1 MTITDVIERWC
12 THGGHMAETGDPIYR
27 QTDGNGAVV
36 QTVCYGCVLTEWG
49 RAEFA
54 LMQRRLKD
62 YWGEE
67 AA

>member
-1 MTITDVIERWC
+1 
-12 THGGHMAETGDPIYR
+12 MAEDGDPIYKV
-27 QTDGNGAVV
+27 TDATGATV
-36 QTVCYGCVLTEWG
+36 QTCCYACVLTEWG
-49 RAEFA
+49 RAEFS